1 MRPVPNVLTTILLG
15 GTVLAI
21 LTVITAGLWRRGVR
35 AAEKDLPVLGDVPA
49 FQFHDQDDKPMTLES
64 LRGSPWVADF
74 IFTRCPGSC
83 PMMTGMMAA
92 MQKSLPPQVKF
103 VSFSVDPEHDTP
115 AVLKGY
121 AQTYS
126 ADESRWKFLTGD
138 QDAIMAQARG
148 MLLTA
153 LPATADQ
160 PIIHDGRFLLIDG
173 QGRIR
178 GAYHSNDARE
188 LAGLERDAKRLVA
201 EDARSRHLV
210 TKPAGQTVADHATLP
225 PELMV
230 RRTRIANLPPSIAH
244 ERL

>member
-1 MRPVPNVLTTILLG
+1 MVSVIGARVWRLG
-15 GTVLAI
+15 
-21 LTVITAGLWRRGVR
+21 GVR
-35 AAEKDLPVLGDVPA
+35 AAHKDLPVLGNVPA
-49 FQFHDQDDKPMTLES
+49 FQFHDQDDKPVTLES

-83 PMMTGMMAA
+83 PVMTGKMAA
-92 MQKSLPPQVKF
+92 LQKALPPQVKL

-121 AQTYS
+121 AHGFS

-153 LPATADQ
+153 LPATAGQ

-173 QGRIR
+173 AGHIR
-178 GAYHSNDARE
+178 GAYQSNDPQE
-188 LAGLERDAKRLVA
+188 LADLDRDAKRLVA
-201 EDARSRHLV
+201 EGARRSTLDA
-210 TKPAGQTVADHATLP
+210 PQ
-225 PELMV
+225 
-230 RRTRIANLPPSIAH
+230 
-244 ERL
+244 